1 LTVPE
6 DASHGRSPLLIVLS
20 GPSGV
25 GKDAVLSHMRRQGRP
40 YHYTVTAT
48 TRSRRPAEVD
58 GVDYI
63 FVTGEEFAGMIE
75 RGELMEWAEVYGHRY
90 GVPRA
95 QVVQPLSEGKDV
107 IIKADVQGAA
117 TIRRLAPDAIFIFL
131 TAPSMDELAHRL
143 SLRMTESPEALKLR
157 LHTAEAEMAESPN
170 FDYVVTN
177 HRDRL
182 DETARD
188 IEEIVARERT
198 KERLREL
205 NLQAMPPTRRER
217 GPGRWR

>member
-1 LTVPE
+1 MRATE
-6 DASHGRSPLLIVLS
+6 DSSHGGNPLLIVLS

-48 TRSRRPAEVD
+48 TRRRRPAEVD
-58 GVDYI
+58 GVDYN
-63 FVTGEEFAGMIE
+63 FVTDEEFAGMIE

-143 SLRMTESPEALKLR
+143 SVRMTESPEALDLR
-157 LHTAEAEMAESPN
+157 LRTAEVEMAESPN

-177 HRDRL
+177 HRDQL
-182 DETARD
+182 DETVRE
-188 IEEIVARERT
+188 IEEIVTRERA
-198 KERLREL
+198 RGRVREL
-205 NLQAMPPTRRER
+205 NL
-217 GPGRWR
+217 

>member
-1 LTVPE
+1 MSAHLSRS
-6 DASHGRSPLLIVLS
+6 DATHPLLIVLS

-48 TRSRRPAEVD
+48 TRRRRPAEAE
-58 GVDYI
+58 GVDYF
-63 FVTGEEFAGMIE
+63 FVTGEEFTRMIE
-75 RGELMEWAEVYGHRY
+75 CGELMEWAEVHGHLY

-95 QVVQPLSEGKDV
+95 QVVQALSEGKDV
-107 IIKADVQGAA
+107 IIQADVQGAA
-117 TIRRLAPDAIFIFL
+117 AIKRLAPDALFIFL
-131 TAPSMDELAHRL
+131 TAPSMEELAHRL

-157 LHTAEAEMAESPN
+157 LRTAEAEMAESPN

-177 HRDRL
+177 LRDQL
-182 DETARD
+182 DDTVRE

-198 KERLREL
+198 RKPVRKL
-205 NLQAMPPTRRER
+205 NL
-217 GPGRWR
+217 